1 MGLALKGLNFLS
13 TLLARDQCENEK
25 CPENKECIHP
35 TYDSIACGCS
45 RECAD
50 NVEYACGTNMMTYK
64 NKCYLE
70 KEACE
75 SDNSFSYA
83 HPGKCE
89 SKYYEGYQLLIY
101 AQRPYFIPHEI
112 TRKPKFFWCFQG
124 GMKWEHWLEIS

>member
-1 MGLALKGLNFLS
+1 MSNFY
-13 TLLARDQCENEK
+13 LLARDQCENEK

-35 TYDSIACGCS
+35 TYDSVACGCS
-45 RECAD
+45 RECPD

-89 SKYYEGYQLLIY
+89 SRYCEGCQLTHSG
-101 AQRPYFIPHEI
+101 QCSRFITPEN
-112 TRKPKFFWCFQG
+112 TRKPNVFRGCRS
-124 GMKWEHWLEIS
+124 EHWPEMGWDSVVI

>member
-13 TLLARDQCENEK
+13 TLLVRDQCENEK
-25 CPENKECIHP
+25 GPENKECIHP

-45 RECAD
+45 RECPD
-50 NVEYACGTNMMTYK
+50 SVEYACGTNMMTYK

-89 SKYYEGYQLLIY
+89 SKYYEGYQLTHLCPTSLFY
-101 AQRPYFIPHEI
+101 TP
-112 TRKPKFFWCFQG
+112 
-124 GMKWEHWLEIS
+124 